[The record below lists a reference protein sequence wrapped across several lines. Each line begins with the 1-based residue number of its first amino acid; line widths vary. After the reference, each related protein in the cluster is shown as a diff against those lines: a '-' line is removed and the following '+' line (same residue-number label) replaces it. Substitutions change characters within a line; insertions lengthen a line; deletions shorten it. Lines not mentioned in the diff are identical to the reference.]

1 MHINKKA
8 HGTKSRNDF
17 LHRAPI
23 FSLIILSAV

>member
-17 LHRAPI
+17 LCRAL
-23 FSLIILSAV
+23 FTLITLSAV